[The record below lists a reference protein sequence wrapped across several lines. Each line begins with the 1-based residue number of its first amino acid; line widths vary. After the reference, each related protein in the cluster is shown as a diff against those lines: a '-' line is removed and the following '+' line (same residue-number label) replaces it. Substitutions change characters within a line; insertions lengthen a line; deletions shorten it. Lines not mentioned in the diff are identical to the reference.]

1 MRRREHR
8 VNSGFPEPDVEHFR
22 SLQLV
27 PAAKAAYEVLKSK
40 RERID
45 RLK

>member
-22 SLQLV
+22 SLQLA
-27 PAAKAAYEVLKSK
+27 PAAKAYEVLKSK

>member
-1 MRRREHR
+1 MPRQFRISRA
-8 VNSGFPEPDVEHFR
+8 DVEHFR
-22 SLQLV
+22 SLQLA
-27 PAAKAAYEVLKSK
+27 PAAKAYEVLKSK